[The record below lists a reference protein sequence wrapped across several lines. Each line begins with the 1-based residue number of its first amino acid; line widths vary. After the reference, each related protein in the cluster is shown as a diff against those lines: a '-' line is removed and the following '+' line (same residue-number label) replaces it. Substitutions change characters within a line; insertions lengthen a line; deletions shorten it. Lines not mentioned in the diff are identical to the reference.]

1 MKKDLAVSNL
11 FFIFVLSI
19 TNTMAR
25 IKVRFNL
32 GRGINYMKWKVTYPD
47 GSVEYYNPTETQLV
61 LKGTQLKNHKSVAKK
76 IYEGGEK
83 VVCAWILC
91 DEIEV
96 LTYNFNQSDFEG
108 EQLRYNPRVQ
118 PNWMLNG
125 IIVDDARF
133 SRIESVDFKLYKMW

>member
-1 MKKDLAVSNL
+1 
-11 FFIFVLSI
+11 
-19 TNTMAR
+19 MAR

-32 GRGINYMKWKVTYPD
+32 GRGINYMKWKVTYTD
-47 GSVEYYNPTETQLV
+47 GTVDFFKPTETQLV
-61 LKGTQLKNHKSVAKK
+61 LKGAQLKNHKSVAKK

-96 LTYNFNQSDFEG
+96 LTNNFEQSDLQG

-133 SRIESVDFKLYKMW
+133 TRIDSVDFKLYKML